1 MRDRWRGAP
10 VAYPNGWSSG
20 RAETTVPEDTS
31 SNDPNAGWR
40 SAPRGRWRDRLES
53 SGSSS
58 PASLVRSR
66 ASLIRVADHVRAEM
80 EVMSTGGRPLK
91 PAACAPAG
99 AQQQLRVGP
108 GPILTDRFRGS

>member
-1 MRDRWRGAP
+1 MARRASRHLI
-10 VAYPNGWSSG
+10 GWSSG

-58 PASLVRSR
+58 TASLVRSGLR
-66 ASLIRVADHVRAEM
+66 SFGWRTT
-80 EVMSTGGRPLK
+80 S
-91 PAACAPAG
+91 APEW
-99 AQQQLRVGP
+99 RWCP
-108 GPILTDRFRGS
+108 PRTTT

>member
-10 VAYPNGWSSG
+10 VAHPNGWSSG

-58 PASLVRSR
+58 TASSR
-66 ASLIRVADHVRAEM
+66 PIWASLIRVADHVRAGM
-80 EVMSTGGRPLK
+80 EVMSTE
-91 PAACAPAG
+91 
-99 AQQQLRVGP
+99 
-108 GPILTDRFRGS
+108 DDH